1 MILIYSACLSV
12 LVDIKDKMTDYLE
25 LYSSIKADLNQ
36 RILMCFYF
44 LTLMLY
50 FTYDSHSFL
59 SEKNLNVSILCL
71 RERLQSVCVLPVLIP
86 VQLKYL
92 AGGIRR
98 LSTIEHIQAGLE
110 GCHSG
115 VML

>member
-50 FTYDSHSFL
+50 FT
-59 SEKNLNVSILCL
+59 
-71 RERLQSVCVLPVLIP
+71 
-86 VQLKYL
+86 
-92 AGGIRR
+92 
-98 LSTIEHIQAGLE
+98 
-110 GCHSG
+110 
-115 VML
+115 